1 MSQGRVRSYRIRE
14 FAKLAGVTVRALQ
27 HYDRMGLLTPARSR
41 TGSRVYSESDFQ
53 ALVQILALK
62 SVESPASTVVASR
75 STPMTSR
82 SSCSRASRYSCALCR

>member
-62 SVESPASTVVASR
+62 SVGVPLRKIGMLRAHGPSALMESLAPGK
-75 STPMTSR
+75 P
-82 SSCSRASRYSCALCR
+82 